1 MKKTGDKCSGRISLR
16 LTWCDVDV
24 LVMNESIHSIMYIV
38 IENAHGV
45 IIEHIMLLAGFEH
58 FALKKEFGGFSVIRN
73 IQ

>member
-1 MKKTGDKCSGRISLR
+1 MKKTGAKCSGRISLK
-16 LTWCDVDV
+16 LTWRNVDV
-24 LVMNESIHSIMYIV
+24 LVMNEGVHSIMHIV

-58 FALKKEFGGFSVIRN
+58 CTLEKEFGRISVIRN

>member
-1 MKKTGDKCSGRISLR
+1 MKKTGAKCPGRISLR

-45 IIEHIMLLAGFEH
+45 IIEYIMLLAGFEH
-58 FALKKEFGGFSVIRN
+58 FTLEKEFSRLSVIRN
-73 IQ
+73 VQ